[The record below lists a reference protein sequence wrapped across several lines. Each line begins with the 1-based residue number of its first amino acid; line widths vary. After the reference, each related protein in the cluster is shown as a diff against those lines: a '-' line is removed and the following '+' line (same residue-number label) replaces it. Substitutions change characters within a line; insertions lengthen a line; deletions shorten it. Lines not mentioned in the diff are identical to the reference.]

1 MALNA
6 KTDPNYV
13 PKRINGKFAPGWSG
27 NPGGSLEAT
36 RRSFN
41 KDFLLALAADFK
53 KHGAAAIEKVREQ
66 QPAAYMKICALLVPR
81 EMKVERSGGVKAM
94 TEDQIVDAIAAIEAI
109 QQILATQAENAKVIE
124 GTTAP
129 MALPIPTETE
139 QPGRKRSNRLLD
151 HVDTAI
157 GPNARGKRKPQ

>member
-53 KHGAAAIEKVREQ
+53 KNGAAAIEKVGKQ

-81 EMKVERSGGVKAM
+81 EMKLEHSGGIKAM
-94 TEDQIVDAIAAIEAI
+94 TDEQIERAIE
-109 QQILATQAENAKVIE
+109 VIE
-124 GTTAP
+124 DLIRQRDAG
-129 MALPIPTETE
+129 
-139 QPGRKRSNRLLD
+139 Q
-151 HVDTAI
+151 
-157 GPNARGKRKPQ
+157 

>member
-6 KTDPNYV
+6 KTDPTYS
-13 PKRINGKFAPGWSG
+13 PKRIHGKFAPGYSG

-81 EMKVERSGGVKAM
+81 EMKVEHAGGVKAM
-94 TEDQIVDAIAAIEAI
+94 SDEQIEEAIAAIEAM
-109 QQILATQAENAKVIE
+109 LAARAGETAKVIE
-124 GTTAP
+124 GEAEVVPSLPAP
-129 MALPIPTETE
+129 GSGGIKMPKA
-139 QPGRKRSNRLLD
+139 
-151 HVDTAI
+151 
-157 GPNARGKRKPQ
+157 

>member
-6 KTDPNYV
+6 KTDPTYS

-41 KDFLLALAADFK
+41 RDFLLALAADFK
-53 KHGAAAIEKVREQ
+53 KHGAAAIEKVRKQ

-81 EMKVERSGGVKAM
+81 EMKVEHSNPLKELTDEQLEAM
-94 TEDQIVDAIAAIEAI
+94 IEHLEA
-109 QQILATQAENAKVIE
+109 LLEAQAQSAKVIE
-124 GTTAP
+124 GEAEVVPSLPAP
-129 MALPIPTETE
+129 STRTP
-139 QPGRKRSNRLLD
+139 
-151 HVDTAI
+151 AI
-157 GPNARGKRKPQ
+157 GGVSQAAAASGPPMEGD

>member
-6 KTDPNYV
+6 KTDSNYV

-53 KHGAAAIEKVREQ
+53 KHGAAAIEKVRKQ

-81 EMKVERSGGVKAM
+81 ETKVEHSGGVKAM
-94 TEDQIVDAIAAIEAI
+94 TDEQIDQTIEAI
-109 QQILATQAENAKVIE
+109 QAMLDARTGDGAQVIE
-124 GTTAP
+124 GEAEVVPSLPAP
-129 MALPIPTETE
+129 ARPT
-139 QPGRKRSNRLLD
+139 KAS
-151 HVDTAI
+151 
-157 GPNARGKRKPQ
+157 

>member
-53 KHGAAAIEKVREQ
+53 KHGAAAIEKVRKT

-94 TEDQIVDAIAAIEAI
+94 TEEQIVDAIAAIEGF
-109 QQILATQAENAKVIE
+109 LARRSGETAKVIE
-124 GTTAP
+124 GEAEVVSP
-129 MALPIPTETE
+129 SKSP
-139 QPGRKRSNRLLD
+139 
-151 HVDTAI
+151 
-157 GPNARGKRKPQ
+157 

>member
-1 MALNA
+1 MRSNCEDLE
-6 KTDPNYV
+6 
-13 PKRINGKFAPGWSG
+13 WSQG

-94 TEDQIVDAIAAIEAI
+94 TEDQIVDAIAAIEVF
-109 QQILATQAENAKVIE
+109 LARRSGETAKVIE
-124 GTTAP
+124 GEAEVVP
-129 MALPIPTETE
+129 SLPPARPT
-139 QPGRKRSNRLLD
+139 KAS
-151 HVDTAI
+151 
-157 GPNARGKRKPQ
+157 

>member
-6 KTDPNYV
+6 KTDPTYS

-81 EMKVERSGGVKAM
+81 EMRLEHSGGVKAM
-94 TEDQIVDAIAAIEAI
+94 TDEQIVGAIAAIEAWMAA
-109 QQILATQAENAKVIE
+109 QKAGEGAKVIE
-124 GTTAP
+124 GEAEVVPSLPAP
-129 MALPIPTETE
+129 ARPT
-139 QPGRKRSNRLLD
+139 KAS
-151 HVDTAI
+151 
-157 GPNARGKRKPQ
+157 

>member
-81 EMKVERSGGVKAM
+81 EMKLEHSGGVKAM
-94 TEDQIVDAIAAIEAI
+94 TDEQIEGAIAAIEAWM
-109 QQILATQAENAKVIE
+109 AAHAGDDAKVIE
-124 GTTAP
+124 GTAERMP
-129 MALPIPTETE
+129 SA
-139 QPGRKRSNRLLD
+139 
-151 HVDTAI
+151 
-157 GPNARGKRKPQ
+157 

>member
-94 TEDQIVDAIAAIEAI
+94 TEDQIVDAIAAIEVF
-109 QQILATQAENAKVIE
+109 LARRSGETAKVIE
-124 GTTAP
+124 GEAEVVP
-129 MALPIPTETE
+129 SLPPARPT
-139 QPGRKRSNRLLD
+139 KAS
-151 HVDTAI
+151 
-157 GPNARGKRKPQ
+157 

>member
-27 NPGGSLEAT
+27 NPGGSLETT

-81 EMKVERSGGVKAM
+81 EMKSEHAGGVKAM
-94 TEDQIVDAIAAIEAI
+94 SDEQIEETIAAIQAM
-109 QQILATQAENAKVIE
+109 LAARAGQAAKVIE
-124 GTTAP
+124 GEAEVVPSLPAP
-129 MALPIPTETE
+129 ATRMA
-139 QPGRKRSNRLLD
+139 GS
-151 HVDTAI
+151 
-157 GPNARGKRKPQ
+157 

>member
-53 KHGAAAIEKVREQ
+53 RHGPEAIAKVRKY

-81 EMKVERSGGVKAM
+81 EMKLEHSGGVKALT
-94 TEDQIVDAIAAIEAI
+94 TEQITAQIEAIEAY
-109 QQILATQAENAKVIE
+109 
-124 GTTAP
+124 
-129 MALPIPTETE
+129 
-139 QPGRKRSNRLLD
+139 
-151 HVDTAI
+151 
-157 GPNARGKRKPQ
+157 

>member
-41 KDFLLALAADFK
+41 RDFLLALAADFK
-53 KHGAAAIEKVREQ
+53 KHGAAAIEKVRKT

-94 TEDQIVDAIAAIEAI
+94 TEDQIVDAIAAIEAWMAA
-109 QQILATQAENAKVIE
+109 QKAGEGAKVIE
-124 GTTAP
+124 GEAEVVPSLPAP
-129 MALPIPTETE
+129 ARPT
-139 QPGRKRSNRLLD
+139 KAS
-151 HVDTAI
+151 
-157 GPNARGKRKPQ
+157 

>member
-53 KHGAAAIEKVREQ
+53 KHGAAAIEKVRKQ

-81 EMKVERSGGVKAM
+81 EMKVEHAGGVKAM
-94 TEDQIVDAIAAIEAI
+94 SDEEIEQAIELI
-109 QQILATQAENAKVIE
+109 QTMLAARAGEAAKVIE
-124 GTTAP
+124 GEAEVVPSLAAP
-129 MALPIPTETE
+129 VAPE
-139 QPGRKRSNRLLD
+139 K
-151 HVDTAI
+151 A
-157 GPNARGKRKPQ
+157 

>member
-6 KTDPNYV
+6 KANANYV

-53 KHGAAAIEKVREQ
+53 KHGAAAIEKVRKT

-81 EMKVERSGGVKAM
+81 EMKLEHSGGVKAM
-94 TEDQIVDAIAAIEAI
+94 TDEQIVGAIAAIEAWM
-109 QQILATQAENAKVIE
+109 AARMAGEGAKVIE
-124 GTTAP
+124 GEAEVVPSLLAP
-129 MALPIPTETE
+129 ARPT
-139 QPGRKRSNRLLD
+139 KAS
-151 HVDTAI
+151 
-157 GPNARGKRKPQ
+157 